1 MDEHATFLK
10 AIIAQPDRDLPRLI
24 YADWLEENPKSSCVV
39 CLGSG
44 KEPWSCKVCEAE
56 PDPDGEVRH
65 GKGCYV
71 LDSDGGGY
79 EWIERDPCSRCHGT
93 GEVGNGHAERAEFI
107 RVQCELARLNDD
119 SVMCH
124 HPDAKPG
131 DWYNDSDCLKCG
143 RAAAI
148 RRRERELWAAHG
160 KTWFGTEFTAAGWV
174 TLEDV
179 RRGFMESVEMPW
191 SDFRTHAHAIM
202 AATPL
207 RKVRLTT
214 WSDDIMGELSAARFS
229 GIEGIE
235 FELPRR
241 AVVLTA

>member
-1 MDEHATFLK
+1 MTDEHATFLK
-10 AIIAQPDRDLPRLI
+10 AIIARPDLDLPRLV
-24 YADWLEENPKSSCVV
+24 YADWLEGTAGQKPCPACPE
-39 CLGSG
+39 LGYG
-44 KEPWSCKVCEAE
+44 NEP
-56 PDPDGEVRH
+56 
-65 GKGCYV
+65 
-71 LDSDGGGY
+71 
-79 EWIERDPCSRCHGT
+79 EWTTEIPLYWCGQCDQATRSVP
-93 GEVGNGHAERAEFI
+93 NGHAERAEFI

-131 DWYNDSDCLKCG
+131 DWCNDSDCLKCG
-143 RAAAI
+143 RAAAL

-207 RKVRLTT
+207 RRVRLTT
-214 WSDDIMGELSAARFS
+214 WPDDALYEPFAAQFP
-229 GIEGIE
+229 GIE
-235 FELPRR
+235 FELPQPEVYTPF
-241 AVVLTA
+241 A